1 MPTKLR
7 RHAPVD
13 MICRQCGTE
22 YQAPKSRVD
31 AGQGT
36 FCTHK
41 CYTLWYKENE
51 SYKVRGFEKGKKYW
65 DKRAH
70 RWFVRWI
77 DEEGTQHNVGYARWW
92 WKINVGNIE
101 EGYSISYIDGDQ
113 SNIDPS
119 NFECIPEKMSSA
131 KASKFLVGISRPDIS
146 GENCKWWKGGKP
158 KEYPPE
164 FSKRIKRKIKT
175 RDNYTCQ
182 SCLCVFDSTSLDVHH
197 KDRDKYNNEDDNL
210 ITLCKSCHKAV
221 HGKENKTNAAIE
233 ELKQLLNFPE
243 GE

>member
-1 MPTKLR
+1 MTTKPR
-7 RHAPVD
+7 RHKTVERNCDECDTPYLAIV
-13 MICRQCGTE
+13 
-22 YQAPKSRVD
+22 YRVKE
-31 AGQGT
+31 GRGR
-36 FCTHK
+36 FCSIGCANDSQRREK
-41 CYTLWYKENE
+41 QE
-51 SYKVRGFEKGKKYW
+51 STWGFDKGKKYW
-65 DKRAH
+65 DKVKWVVHWRDLNGEHVTTYAK
-70 RWFVRWI
+70 WWW
-77 DEEGTQHNVGYARWW
+77 TLNVGE
-92 WKINVGNIE
+92 IP
-101 EGYSISYIDGDQ
+101 EGYCISYIDGD
-113 SNIDPS
+113 SKNIDPS
-119 NFECIPEKMSSA
+119 NFECIPESQAAA
-131 KASKFLVGISRPDIS
+131 KGGKKLLGIPRPDTS

-182 SCLCVFDSTSLDVHH
+182 SCLCVFDSASLDVHH